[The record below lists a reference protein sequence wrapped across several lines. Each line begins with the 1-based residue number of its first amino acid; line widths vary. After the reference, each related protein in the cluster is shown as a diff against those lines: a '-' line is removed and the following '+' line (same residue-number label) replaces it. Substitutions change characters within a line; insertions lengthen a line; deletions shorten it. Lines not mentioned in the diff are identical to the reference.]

1 MIGTESAKLQQTT
14 AYFSKIMGII
24 NKIREMEP
32 EMFEYLPAKEIFPH
46 DNLMRLTVLRLI
58 PARLT
63 PNKITLFRIIF
74 TPAVIFLITFG
85 HLYTG
90 VIAFLLVA
98 FTDVIDGSLARTKNM
113 VTRFGML
120 FDPLADKLLIGSMV
134 LLLVFNYYPFWLG
147 MTIIAIEIIFIIFA
161 LVAKYKFKTVRMA
174 NIWGKVKMILQVLA
188 VFITLLALLLEL
200 PVLFNV
206 AMWVFGAAIGLAIVS
221 LFSHGV

>member
-1 MIGTESAKLQQTT
+1 
-14 AYFSKIMGII
+14 
-24 NKIREMEP
+24 
-32 EMFEYLPAKEIFPH
+32 
-46 DNLMRLTVLRLI
+46 
-58 PARLT
+58 
-63 PNKITLFRIIF
+63 
-74 TPAVIFLITFG
+74 
-85 HLYTG
+85 
-90 VIAFLLVA
+90 
-98 FTDVIDGSLARTKNM
+98 M